1 MPSAFKDPPPTPS
14 SAFPADYE
22 SGLVD
27 VFADLAELFGNPKS
41 YGQIYG
47 LLFASENALSME
59 EIARRLDISQGS
71 ISQGLRQLEAFGAIV
86 KERNN
91 GSRQALYTAKLEMK
105 LLISGFLKERVIPRL
120 ESTEAR
126 VKALRASLTTNPL
139 KSQTQVSAL
148 SSSSLASARFRLD
161 RVAKW
166 RPHPFAYRPQ
176 NPRRRL
182 MPFCAPAQH
191 IPNLPGPAS
200 SSATTKGGS
209 LLAFFPRLFFGQIL
223 PATRAQ

>member
-1 MPSAFKDPPPTPS
+1 MPSAFKDPLPAPS
-14 SAFPADYE
+14 SALAGDYE

-27 VFADLAELFGNPKS
+27 IFADLAELFGNPRS

-47 LLFASENALSME
+47 LLFANENPLSME
-59 EIARRLDISQGS
+59 EIARRLDMSQGS
-71 ISQGLRQLEAFGAIV
+71 ISQGLRQLEAFGAVV

-126 VKALRASLTTNPL
+126 VEELRTSL
-139 KSQTQVSAL
+139 KSASNSQH
-148 SSSSLASARFRLD
+148 SSSASMRFRLD

-166 RPHPFAYRPQ
+166 HR
-176 NPRRRL
+176 
-182 MPFCAPAQH
+182 
-191 IPNLPGPAS
+191 
-200 SSATTKGGS
+200 SART
-209 LLAFFPRLFFGQIL
+209 IL
-223 PATRAQ
+223 PLARKILGGG

>member
-1 MPSAFKDPPPTPS
+1 VL
-14 SAFPADYE
+14 PADYE

-27 VFADLAELFGNPKS
+27 IFADLAELFGNPKS

-47 LLFASENALSME
+47 LLFASEVPMSME
-59 EIARRLDISQGS
+59 EIAQRLDISQGS
-71 ISQGLRQLEAFGAIV
+71 TSQGLRQLEAFGAVI

-120 ESTEAR
+120 ESTESR
-126 VKALRASLTTNPL
+126 IKALRTSLATSSL

-148 SSSSLASARFRLD
+148 SSFSLSSARFRLD

-166 RPHPFAYRPQ
+166 HR
-176 NPRRRL
+176 
-182 MPFCAPAQH
+182 
-191 IPNLPGPAS
+191 
-200 SSATTKGGS
+200 SART
-209 LLAFFPRLFFGQIL
+209 IL
-223 PATRAQ
+223 PIARKILGGG

>member
-1 MPSAFKDPPPTPS
+1 MASAPKLVRDS
-14 SAFPADYE
+14 SLVTRHSSLPASYE

-27 VFADLAELFGNPKS
+27 IFADLAELFGNPKS

-47 LLFASENALSME
+47 LLFASEAPMSME
-59 EIARRLDISQGS
+59 EIAQRLDISQGS
-71 ISQGLRQLEAFGAIV
+71 TSQGLRQLEAFGAVI

-120 ESTEAR
+120 ESTESR
-126 VKALRASLTTNPL
+126 IKALRSLVATSSL

-148 SSSSLASARFRLD
+148 SSSSLSSARFRLD

-166 RPHPFAYRPQ
+166 HR
-176 NPRRRL
+176 
-182 MPFCAPAQH
+182 
-191 IPNLPGPAS
+191 
-200 SSATTKGGS
+200 SART
-209 LLAFFPRLFFGQIL
+209 IL
-223 PATRAQ
+223 PIARKILGGG

>member
-1 MPSAFKDPPPTPS
+1 MASAPKLVRDS
-14 SAFPADYE
+14 SLVTRHSSLPASYE

-27 VFADLAELFGNPKS
+27 IFADLAELFGNPKS

-47 LLFASENALSME
+47 LLFASEVPMSME
-59 EIARRLDISQGS
+59 EIAQRLDISQGS
-71 ISQGLRQLEAFGAIV
+71 TSQGLRQLEAFGAVI

-120 ESTEAR
+120 ESTESR
-126 VKALRASLTTNPL
+126 IKALRASLVTSSL

-148 SSSSLASARFRLD
+148 SSSSLSSARFRLD

-166 RPHPFAYRPQ
+166 HR
-176 NPRRRL
+176 
-182 MPFCAPAQH
+182 
-191 IPNLPGPAS
+191 
-200 SSATTKGGS
+200 SART
-209 LLAFFPRLFFGQIL
+209 IL
-223 PATRAQ
+223 PIARKILGGG